1 MINPL
6 PKNRLF
12 ATLDANEVAGIIAGF
27 PEEHRGNA
35 YRIYF
40 GTVNHCSTILDDTL
54 RAYGYSTVAMT
65 ETIEVDD
72 VDADAQAFVDFVQS
86 NDSE

>member
-12 ATLDANEVAGIIAGF
+12 ATLDANDVAGIIAGL
-27 PEEHRGNA
+27 PEEYRADA

-40 GTVNHCSTILDDTL
+40 GTGNHCSTIVDDTM

-65 ETIEVDD
+65 ETIEIADC
-72 VDADAQAFVDFVQS
+72 DAYPGDPV
-86 NDSE
+86 

>member
-12 ATLDANEVAGIIAGF
+12 ATLDANDVAGIIAGL
-27 PEEHRGNA
+27 PEEYRADA

-40 GTVNHCSTILDDTL
+40 GTVNHCSTIVDDTM

-65 ETIEVDD
+65 ETIEIADC
-72 VDADAQAFVDFVQS
+72 DAYPGDRV
-86 NDSE
+86 

>member
-12 ATLDANEVAGIIAGF
+12 ATLDANDVAGIIAGL
-27 PEEHRGNA
+27 PEEYRADA

-40 GTVNHCSTILDDTL
+40 GTVNHCSTIVDDTM

-65 ETIEVDD
+65 ETIEIDD
-72 VDADAQAFVDFVQS
+72 CDAYPGDRV
-86 NDSE
+86 